1 MGALMKLMKLAAL
14 GSILVLIAIGAR
26 AQNALGAATPDLE
39 GGWLRLDTGGGG
51 SYHGIDLM
59 FPKAQLTPE
68 YAKRLPPEMD
78 EGLGPNTAPAGPAH
92 QAGQAYVVRQPG
104 AGRGPGGGAG
114 PAVGIDINSAPFFL
128 VQAKNEILIT
138 REGAGG
144 GRHIFMDG
152 RAHPDLSAWAPT
164 GGGHSVG
171 HYENGVLT
179 VDTTGFADGPTSFGR
194 GYKGP
199 HTHLTETF
207 KLSPDGQQLTINYKW
222 DDAEIY
228 EKPLIYDITFQRLP
242 KDSYVMEDWNDASDP
257 LSYQSI
263 VPPAQK

>member
-1 MGALMKLMKLAAL
+1 MKIRQIAAL
-14 GSILVLIAIGAR
+14 GSMLVLVAVGTC
-26 AQNALGAATPDLE
+26 AQDATTGATPDLE

-59 FPKAQLTPE
+59 FPQAQLTPE

-78 EGLGPNTAPAGPAH
+78 QGLGPSRAPAGPAH

-104 AGRGPGGGAG
+104 AGAGQYGAG

-128 VQAKNEILIT
+128 VQTKNEILIT

-152 RAHPDLSAWAPT
+152 RAQPDLSDWTPT
-164 GGGHSVG
+164 AAGHSVG
-171 HYENGVLT
+171 RYENGVLI
-179 VDTTGFADGPTSFGR
+179 VDTTGFSNGPTSFGR

-207 KLSPDGQQLTINYKW
+207 RLSPDGQQLTINYKW
-222 DDAEIY
+222 DDPEIY
-228 EKPLIYDITFQRLP
+228 EKPLVYDITFQRLP